1 MYRYNLQRACRKCSE
16 DIIRGCIHCIFHYS
30 SFLIVFDSFLQQG
43 AAVNQSFNH
52 GDEEAYRQIRHP
64 AQYKAEPDAEEREQ
78 EVQRNHLLQRVGVVA
93 GCGCRNRQ
101 QDEDQ
106 QRADN
111 LRRDADGE
119 RQHDQKDDGDGLVE
133 ALVVFGA
140 LGIKRIVGQW
150 VEQQEHHQQE
160 QDAQLEDA
168 SNAAYRVCSSRPQR
182 LLPSG
187 NIHGNP
193 SASSRLLIHRIRF
206 LSSLLSVIEGAKEPF
221 RQETA
226 PIHFDVASK
235 YYVICLRHLIC

>member
-1 MYRYNLQRACRKCSE
+1 MKQLILY
-16 DIIRGCIHCIFHYS
+16 II
-30 SFLIVFDSFLQQG
+30 FLMSMVFSGYGEVSAASVSLSHQDSLAVE
-43 AAVNQSFNH
+43 AA
-52 GDEEAYRQIRHP
+52 
-64 AQYKAEPDAEEREQ
+64 DAT
-78 EVQRNHLLQRVGVVA
+78 N
-93 GCGCRNRQ
+93 
-101 QDEDQ
+101 
-106 QRADN
+106 
-111 LRRDADGE
+111 
-119 RQHDQKDDGDGLVE
+119 KKDGLAKVTP
-133 ALVVFGA
+133 
-140 LGIKRIVGQW
+140 
-150 VEQQEHHQQE
+150 HQQE

>member
-1 MYRYNLQRACRKCSE
+1 MKQLILY
-16 DIIRGCIHCIFHYS
+16 IIFLMSMVFSGYGEVSAASISLSHQDS
-30 SFLIVFDSFLQQG
+30 S
-43 AAVNQSFNH
+43 A
-52 GDEEAYRQIRHP
+52 
-64 AQYKAEPDAEEREQ
+64 
-78 EVQRNHLLQRVGVVA
+78 
-93 GCGCRNRQ
+93 
-101 QDEDQ
+101 
-106 QRADN
+106 
-111 LRRDADGE
+111 
-119 RQHDQKDDGDGLVE
+119 VE
-133 ALVVFGA
+133 AADATHKKDRLAKVTP
-140 LGIKRIVGQW
+140 
-150 VEQQEHHQQE
+150 HQQE

>member
-1 MYRYNLQRACRKCSE
+1 MKQLILY
-16 DIIRGCIHCIFHYS
+16 II
-30 SFLIVFDSFLQQG
+30 FLTSMVFAGYGEVSAASVSLSHQDSL
-43 AAVNQSFNH
+43 A
-52 GDEEAYRQIRHP
+52 
-64 AQYKAEPDAEEREQ
+64 
-78 EVQRNHLLQRVGVVA
+78 
-93 GCGCRNRQ
+93 
-101 QDEDQ
+101 
-106 QRADN
+106 
-111 LRRDADGE
+111 
-119 RQHDQKDDGDGLVE
+119 VE
-133 ALVVFGA
+133 AADAAHKKDRLAKVTP
-140 LGIKRIVGQW
+140 
-150 VEQQEHHQQE
+150 HQQE

>member
-1 MYRYNLQRACRKCSE
+1 MKQLILY
-16 DIIRGCIHCIFHYS
+16 II
-30 SFLIVFDSFLQQG
+30 FLMSMVFSGYGEVSAASVSLSHQDSLT
-43 AAVNQSFNH
+43 
-52 GDEEAYRQIRHP
+52 
-64 AQYKAEPDAEEREQ
+64 
-78 EVQRNHLLQRVGVVA
+78 
-93 GCGCRNRQ
+93 
-101 QDEDQ
+101 
-106 QRADN
+106 
-111 LRRDADGE
+111 
-119 RQHDQKDDGDGLVE
+119 VE
-133 ALVVFGA
+133 AADAAHKKDRLAKVTP
-140 LGIKRIVGQW
+140 
-150 VEQQEHHQQE
+150 HQQE

-193 SASSRLLIHRIRF
+193 SASSRLLIHKIRF

>member
-1 MYRYNLQRACRKCSE
+1 MKQLILY
-16 DIIRGCIHCIFHYS
+16 IIFLMSMVFSGYGEVSAASVSLSHQDS
-30 SFLIVFDSFLQQG
+30 SAVE
-43 AAVNQSFNH
+43 AA
-52 GDEEAYRQIRHP
+52 
-64 AQYKAEPDAEEREQ
+64 DAA
-78 EVQRNHLLQRVGVVA
+78 H
-93 GCGCRNRQ
+93 
-101 QDEDQ
+101 
-106 QRADN
+106 
-111 LRRDADGE
+111 
-119 RQHDQKDDGDGLVE
+119 KKDGLAKVTP
-133 ALVVFGA
+133 
-140 LGIKRIVGQW
+140 
-150 VEQQEHHQQE
+150 HQHE

>member
-1 MYRYNLQRACRKCSE
+1 MKQLILY
-16 DIIRGCIHCIFHYS
+16 IIFLMSMVFSGYGEVSAASISLSHQDS
-30 SFLIVFDSFLQQG
+30 SAVE
-43 AAVNQSFNH
+43 AA
-52 GDEEAYRQIRHP
+52 
-64 AQYKAEPDAEEREQ
+64 DAA
-78 EVQRNHLLQRVGVVA
+78 H
-93 GCGCRNRQ
+93 
-101 QDEDQ
+101 
-106 QRADN
+106 
-111 LRRDADGE
+111 
-119 RQHDQKDDGDGLVE
+119 KKDGLAKVTP
-133 ALVVFGA
+133 
-140 LGIKRIVGQW
+140 
-150 VEQQEHHQQE
+150 HQHE

-193 SASSRLLIHRIRF
+193 SASSRLLTHRIRF

>member
-1 MYRYNLQRACRKCSE
+1 MVSGDFRHHQISNMKQLILY
-16 DIIRGCIHCIFHYS
+16 II
-30 SFLIVFDSFLQQG
+30 FLMSMVFSGYGEVSAASISLSHQDSLAVE
-43 AAVNQSFNH
+43 AA
-52 GDEEAYRQIRHP
+52 
-64 AQYKAEPDAEEREQ
+64 DAT
-78 EVQRNHLLQRVGVVA
+78 H
-93 GCGCRNRQ
+93 
-101 QDEDQ
+101 
-106 QRADN
+106 
-111 LRRDADGE
+111 
-119 RQHDQKDDGDGLVE
+119 KKDGLAKVTP
-133 ALVVFGA
+133 
-140 LGIKRIVGQW
+140 
-150 VEQQEHHQQE
+150 HQQE

-187 NIHGNP
+187 NIYGNP

>member
-1 MYRYNLQRACRKCSE
+1 MKQLILY
-16 DIIRGCIHCIFHYS
+16 II
-30 SFLIVFDSFLQQG
+30 FLMSMVFSGYGEVSAASISLSHQDSLTVE
-43 AAVNQSFNH
+43 AA
-52 GDEEAYRQIRHP
+52 DAAY
-64 AQYKAEPDAEEREQ
+64 K
-78 EVQRNHLLQRVGVVA
+78 
-93 GCGCRNRQ
+93 
-101 QDEDQ
+101 
-106 QRADN
+106 
-111 LRRDADGE
+111 
-119 RQHDQKDDGDGLVE
+119 KDGLAKVTP
-133 ALVVFGA
+133 
-140 LGIKRIVGQW
+140 
-150 VEQQEHHQQE
+150 HQQE

-206 LSSLLSVIEGAKEPF
+206 LSSLLSVIEGVKEPF

>member
-1 MYRYNLQRACRKCSE
+1 MKQLILY
-16 DIIRGCIHCIFHYS
+16 II
-30 SFLIVFDSFLQQG
+30 FLMSMVFSGYGEVSAASISLSHQDSLAVETADATHKKEG
-43 AAVNQSFNH
+43 AYAT
-52 GDEEAYRQIRHP
+52 EAS
-64 AQYKAEPDAEEREQ
+64 
-78 EVQRNHLLQRVGVVA
+78 
-93 GCGCRNRQ
+93 
-101 QDEDQ
+101 
-106 QRADN
+106 
-111 LRRDADGE
+111 
-119 RQHDQKDDGDGLVE
+119 KDRLAKVTPHE
-133 ALVVFGA
+133 
-140 LGIKRIVGQW
+140 
-150 VEQQEHHQQE
+150 QE

-193 SASSRLLIHRIRF
+193 SASSRLLTHRIRF

>member
-1 MYRYNLQRACRKCSE
+1 MRQLILY
-16 DIIRGCIHCIFHYS
+16 IIFLMSMVFAGYGEVSAASVSLYHQDS
-30 SFLIVFDSFLQQG
+30 LIVE
-43 AAVNQSFNH
+43 AA
-52 GDEEAYRQIRHP
+52 
-64 AQYKAEPDAEEREQ
+64 DAT
-78 EVQRNHLLQRVGVVA
+78 HK
-93 GCGCRNRQ
+93 
-101 QDEDQ
+101 
-106 QRADN
+106 
-111 LRRDADGE
+111 
-119 RQHDQKDDGDGLVE
+119 KDRLAKVTP
-133 ALVVFGA
+133 
-140 LGIKRIVGQW
+140 
-150 VEQQEHHQQE
+150 HQQE
-160 QDAQLEDA
+160 QEAQLEDA

>member
-1 MYRYNLQRACRKCSE
+1 MKQLILY
-16 DIIRGCIHCIFHYS
+16 IIFLMSMVFSGYGEVSAASISLFHQDS
-30 SFLIVFDSFLQQG
+30 S
-43 AAVNQSFNH
+43 A
-52 GDEEAYRQIRHP
+52 
-64 AQYKAEPDAEEREQ
+64 
-78 EVQRNHLLQRVGVVA
+78 
-93 GCGCRNRQ
+93 
-101 QDEDQ
+101 
-106 QRADN
+106 
-111 LRRDADGE
+111 
-119 RQHDQKDDGDGLVE
+119 VE
-133 ALVVFGA
+133 AADAVHKKDRLAKVTP
-140 LGIKRIVGQW
+140 
-150 VEQQEHHQQE
+150 HQQE

>member
-1 MYRYNLQRACRKCSE
+1 MKQLILY
-16 DIIRGCIHCIFHYS
+16 II
-30 SFLIVFDSFLQQG
+30 FLMSMVFSGSGEVSAASVSLSHQDSL
-43 AAVNQSFNH
+43 A
-52 GDEEAYRQIRHP
+52 
-64 AQYKAEPDAEEREQ
+64 
-78 EVQRNHLLQRVGVVA
+78 
-93 GCGCRNRQ
+93 
-101 QDEDQ
+101 
-106 QRADN
+106 
-111 LRRDADGE
+111 
-119 RQHDQKDDGDGLVE
+119 VE
-133 ALVVFGA
+133 AADAAHKKDGSYAAEAGHTTKDRLAKVTP
-140 LGIKRIVGQW
+140 
-150 VEQQEHHQQE
+150 HQQE

>member
-1 MYRYNLQRACRKCSE
+1 MKQLILY
-16 DIIRGCIHCIFHYS
+16 II
-30 SFLIVFDSFLQQG
+30 FLMSMVFSGYGEVSAASISLSHQDSL
-43 AAVNQSFNH
+43 A
-52 GDEEAYRQIRHP
+52 
-64 AQYKAEPDAEEREQ
+64 
-78 EVQRNHLLQRVGVVA
+78 
-93 GCGCRNRQ
+93 
-101 QDEDQ
+101 
-106 QRADN
+106 
-111 LRRDADGE
+111 
-119 RQHDQKDDGDGLVE
+119 VE
-133 ALVVFGA
+133 AADAAHKKDRLAKVTP
-140 LGIKRIVGQW
+140 
-150 VEQQEHHQQE
+150 HQQE

-193 SASSRLLIHRIRF
+193 SASSRLLTHRIRF

>member
-1 MYRYNLQRACRKCSE
+1 MKQLILY
-16 DIIRGCIHCIFHYS
+16 II
-30 SFLIVFDSFLQQG
+30 FLTSMVFSGYGEVSAASVSLSHQDSLAVETAD
-43 AAVNQSFNH
+43 AAH
-52 GDEEAYRQIRHP
+52 
-64 AQYKAEPDAEEREQ
+64 K
-78 EVQRNHLLQRVGVVA
+78 
-93 GCGCRNRQ
+93 
-101 QDEDQ
+101 
-106 QRADN
+106 
-111 LRRDADGE
+111 
-119 RQHDQKDDGDGLVE
+119 KDRLAKVTP
-133 ALVVFGA
+133 
-140 LGIKRIVGQW
+140 
-150 VEQQEHHQQE
+150 HQQE

>member
-1 MYRYNLQRACRKCSE
+1 MKQLILY
-16 DIIRGCIHCIFHYS
+16 IIFLMSMVFSGYGEVSAASISLSHQDS
-30 SFLIVFDSFLQQG
+30 S
-43 AAVNQSFNH
+43 AV
-52 GDEEAYRQIRHP
+52 EASDTAH
-64 AQYKAEPDAEEREQ
+64 K
-78 EVQRNHLLQRVGVVA
+78 
-93 GCGCRNRQ
+93 
-101 QDEDQ
+101 
-106 QRADN
+106 
-111 LRRDADGE
+111 
-119 RQHDQKDDGDGLVE
+119 KDGLAKVTPH
-133 ALVVFGA
+133 
-140 LGIKRIVGQW
+140 K
-150 VEQQEHHQQE
+150 QE

>member
-1 MYRYNLQRACRKCSE
+1 MKQLILY
-16 DIIRGCIHCIFHYS
+16 II
-30 SFLIVFDSFLQQG
+30 FLMSMVFSGYGEVSAASISLSHQDSLTVE
-43 AAVNQSFNH
+43 AA
-52 GDEEAYRQIRHP
+52 
-64 AQYKAEPDAEEREQ
+64 DAA
-78 EVQRNHLLQRVGVVA
+78 H
-93 GCGCRNRQ
+93 
-101 QDEDQ
+101 
-106 QRADN
+106 
-111 LRRDADGE
+111 
-119 RQHDQKDDGDGLVE
+119 KKDGLAKVTP
-133 ALVVFGA
+133 
-140 LGIKRIVGQW
+140 
-150 VEQQEHHQQE
+150 HQQK

-187 NIHGNP
+187 NIYGNP

>member
-1 MYRYNLQRACRKCSE
+1 MKQLILY
-16 DIIRGCIHCIFHYS
+16 II
-30 SFLIVFDSFLQQG
+30 FLMSMVFSGYGEVSAASISLSHQDSL
-43 AAVNQSFNH
+43 A
-52 GDEEAYRQIRHP
+52 
-64 AQYKAEPDAEEREQ
+64 
-78 EVQRNHLLQRVGVVA
+78 
-93 GCGCRNRQ
+93 
-101 QDEDQ
+101 
-106 QRADN
+106 
-111 LRRDADGE
+111 
-119 RQHDQKDDGDGLVE
+119 VE
-133 ALVVFGA
+133 AADAAHKKDRLAKVTP
-140 LGIKRIVGQW
+140 
-150 VEQQEHHQQE
+150 HQQE

>member
-1 MYRYNLQRACRKCSE
+1 MKQLILY
-16 DIIRGCIHCIFHYS
+16 II
-30 SFLIVFDSFLQQG
+30 FLMSMVFAGYGEVS
-43 AAVNQSFNH
+43 AASISKVT
-52 GDEEAYRQIRHP
+52 P
-64 AQYKAEPDAEEREQ
+64 
-78 EVQRNHLLQRVGVVA
+78 
-93 GCGCRNRQ
+93 
-101 QDEDQ
+101 
-106 QRADN
+106 
-111 LRRDADGE
+111 
-119 RQHDQKDDGDGLVE
+119 
-133 ALVVFGA
+133 
-140 LGIKRIVGQW
+140 
-150 VEQQEHHQQE
+150 HQQE

-235 YYVICLRHLIC
+235 YYVICLRHLICQFFFIYIIKGVKLLPLQGDRFVPVNTQGVALG